1 MAETELAATA
11 GPVLD
16 VAGLR
21 VEFALPDGTYPVVS
35 DVDLTLQ
42 PGERLALVGESGSGK
57 TVTALSLLGLL
68 PGVAS
73 VGADRLR
80 VAGHDLLGKDERSL
94 NRIRGN
100 DVAMVFQDPM
110 ASLNPVLRVER
121 QLSAPMRRHLRMGA
135 QQARERA
142 LELLGQVGI
151 PEPDRC
157 LRSYPHELSG
167 GMRQRV
173 MIAMALSCRPRLLL
187 ADEPTTALD
196 VTIQAQIVRLLTD
209 LSDDLGL
216 ACLLVTH
223 DLGVVARFAHRV
235 AVMYSG
241 RIVEQGPVH
250 TIFAEPVHP
259 YTKALLASIPTT
271 GHTDRL
277 RQIEGAPPGLRQR
290 GGGCPFAARCPE
302 AVEVCEVVVPPLVG
316 VGTDTSAACHLTAP
330 GPRSPAAAPF
340 SRSEVPHVRR

>member
-1 MAETELAATA
+1 VIPEDAVAP

-16 VAGLR
+16 VAGLQ
-21 VEFALPDGTYPVVS
+21 VGFALADGTYPVVS
-35 DVDLTLQ
+35 DVDITLR

-68 PGVAS
+68 PAVAS
-73 VGADRLR
+73 VRADRLR

-110 ASLNPVLRVER
+110 SSLNPVLRVER
-121 QLSAPMRRHLRMGA
+121 QLTAPMRRHLRFTA
-135 QQARERA
+135 QQARARA
-142 LELLGQVGI
+142 LDLLSQVGI

-157 LRSYPHELSG
+157 LRAYPHELSG

-235 AVMYSG
+235 AVMYGG
-241 RIVEQGPVH
+241 RIVEEGPVH
-250 TIFAEPVHP
+250 SIFASPVHP
-259 YTKALLASIPTT
+259 YTRALLASIPTT
-271 GHTDRL
+271 GRTDRL
-277 RQIEGAPPGLRQR
+277 RQIDGAPPGLRQR
-290 GGGCPFAARCPE
+290 GAGCPFVARCPD
-302 AVEVCEVVVPPLVG
+302 AVDVCSTAVPALVDIG
-316 VGTDTSAACHLTAP
+316 VDTTAACHVTA
-330 GPRSPAAAPF
+330 PAAAVPL
-340 SRSEVPHVRR
+340 SRSEVSHVHR